1 MTHIKLPPC
10 AAETETNGAFRQ
22 PSSINKV
29 KNFKSQSV
37 GTSPLIVCQV
47 LNAGDE
53 LKLFFFFF
61 FFNQCVIQHLDIKTC
76 MVFPTIMCLSE

>member
-1 MTHIKLPPC
+1 MTHIKLAPC

-29 KNFKSQSV
+29 KHFKSQSV

-53 LKLFFFFF
+53 LKHFFFFF
-61 FFNQCVIQHLDIKTC
+61 KPVCDSALGY
-76 MVFPTIMCLSE
+76 